1 VACAQIF
8 VASFVALRVQ
18 KPPPIR
24 LIDTSTHHH
33 LLASSAPTPELS
45 PRASPHPRTANEPDL
60 LASLSLSSKPI
71 ISPSNPIFG
80 HPSLLSSSSKP
91 LSSQNDMDEDE
102 DENAMDWTPTVP
114 SPAKPRKILNDDDD
128 GSWLKP
134 QRFFPPERPT
144 GLESLFAGTKLDDR
158 DQKSSSSSRTTHA
171 RATLHLVG
179 KRWWWVGAVS
189 LILIPLA
196 ALAFRFWRGMN
207 EILRET

>member
-1 VACAQIF
+1 
-8 VASFVALRVQ
+8 
-18 KPPPIR
+18 
-24 LIDTSTHHH
+24 
-33 LLASSAPTPELS
+33 
-45 PRASPHPRTANEPDL
+45 
-60 LASLSLSSKPI
+60 
-71 ISPSNPIFG
+71 
-80 HPSLLSSSSKP
+80 
-91 LSSQNDMDEDE
+91 MDEDE